1 MFWQLLLAHF
11 LADFPLQPLWLVR
24 SKQFFWGLAVH
35 GTVHFLTLLLVVGS
49 ARGAIW
55 PQLLVL
61 ALIHFTI
68 DVLKYRL
75 GSRRPGWVTGP
86 YFIDQGVHVLTV
98 LLVTRWIESLEP
110 ELPLAITPAL
120 AIVASAYVVAT
131 HVWFV
136 TEKTLAHAETAYR
149 SEVENSLWPR
159 MLARAAFL
167 SGLLLLLV
175 GRAVPPLALGATV
188 RLPYY
193 KDSHWRRALLT
204 DLLVAV
210 LMAGFVRVAAG
221 SL

>member
-1 MFWQLLLAHF
+1 MFWQLLLAHL

-24 SKQFFWGLAVH
+24 SKRFFWGLAVH

-49 ARGAIW
+49 ARGVIW
-55 PQLLVL
+55 PQLLAL

-68 DVLKYRL
+68 DVLKYRF
-75 GSRRPGWVTGP
+75 GSRRPGWVTAP
-86 YFIDQGVHVLTV
+86 YFIDQAVHILSVLAVANRIGT
-98 LLVTRWIESLEP
+98 LAP
-110 ELPLAITPAL
+110 ELPLAIAPAV

-136 TEKTLAHAETAYR
+136 TEKTLAHAETGYR

-167 SGLLLLLV
+167 SGLLFVLI
-175 GRAVPPLALGATV
+175 GRAAPPLVLAGTV

-193 KDSHWRRALLT
+193 KDTHWRRALVT
-204 DLLVAV
+204 DLLVAI
-210 LMAGFVRVAAG
+210 LTAAFVRLTAG
-221 SL
+221 TL

>member
-24 SKQFFWGLAVH
+24 SKRFFWGLAVH

-49 ARGAIW
+49 ARGVIW
-55 PQLLVL
+55 PQLLAL

-75 GSRRPGWVTGP
+75 GSRRPGWVTAP
-86 YFIDQGVHVLTV
+86 YFIDQAVHILSVLVVASRIGT
-98 LLVTRWIESLEP
+98 LAP
-110 ELPLAITPAL
+110 ELPLAIAPAI

-136 TEKTLAHAETAYR
+136 TEKTLAHADTDYR

-167 SGLLLLLV
+167 SGLLLVLI
-175 GRAVPPLALGATV
+175 GRAAPPLVLAGTV

-193 KDSHWRRALLT
+193 KDTHWRRALVT
-204 DLLVAV
+204 DLLVAI
-210 LMAGFVRVAAG
+210 LTAALVRLAADTF
-221 SL
+221 

>member
-1 MFWQLLLAHF
+1 MFWQLLLAHL

-49 ARGAIW
+49 ARGVIW
-55 PQLLVL
+55 PQLLAL

-68 DVLKYRL
+68 DLLKYRL
-75 GSRRPGWVTGP
+75 SSRRPAWVTAP
-86 YFIDQGVHVLTV
+86 YFIDQGVHILTV
-98 LLVTRWIESLEP
+98 LLVTLWIVSLKP
-110 ELPLAITPAL
+110 ELPLAITPTL
-120 AIVASAYVVAT
+120 AIVAAAYVVVT

-136 TEKTLAHAETAYR
+136 TEKTLVHAETGYR

-167 SGLLLLLV
+167 SGLLFLLV
-175 GRAVPPLALGATV
+175 GRSVPPLALGATV

-193 KDSHWRRALLT
+193 KNNHWRRALIT
-204 DLLVAV
+204 DVLVAV
-210 LMAGFVRVAAG
+210 LTAIFVRLAAG
-221 SL
+221 TL

>member
-1 MFWQLLLAHF
+1 MFWQLLLAHL

-24 SKQFFWGLAVH
+24 SKRFFWGLAVH
-35 GTVHFLTLLLVVGS
+35 GTVHFLTLLLVVGG
-49 ARGAIW
+49 ARGVIW
-55 PQLLVL
+55 PQLLAL

-75 GSRRPGWVTGP
+75 GSRRPVWVTAP
-86 YFIDQGVHVLTV
+86 YFIDQAVHILSVLVVASRIGT
-98 LLVTRWIESLEP
+98 LAP
-110 ELPLAITPAL
+110 ELPLAIAPAI

-136 TEKTLAHAETAYR
+136 TEKTLAHADTDYR

-167 SGLLLLLV
+167 SGLLFVLI
-175 GRAVPPLALGATV
+175 GRAAPPLVLAGTV

-193 KDSHWRRALLT
+193 KDIHWRRALVT
-204 DLLVAV
+204 DLLVAI
-210 LMAGFVRVAAG
+210 LTAALVRLAAG
-221 SL
+221 TF

>member
-11 LADFPLQPLWLVR
+11 LADFPLQPMWLVR
-24 SKQFFWGLAVH
+24 SKRFFWGLAVH

-49 ARGAIW
+49 ARRVIW
-55 PQLLVL
+55 PQLLGL
-61 ALIHFTI
+61 ALIHFAI
-68 DVLKYRL
+68 DGLKYSL
-75 GSRRPGWVTGP
+75 GTRRPSWVTAP
-86 YFIDQGVHVLTV
+86 YFIDQGVHFLSV
-98 LLVTRWIESLEP
+98 LLVARWIESLGP

-120 AIVASAYVVAT
+120 AIIASAYVVVT

-136 TEKTLAHAETAYR
+136 TEKTLAHAETGYR

-167 SGLLLLLV
+167 SGLLVLLV
-175 GRAVPPLALGATV
+175 GRAVPLLALGTTV

-193 KDSHWRRALLT
+193 KDTHWRRALIT

-210 LMAGFVRVAAG
+210 LTAVFVRLAAG
-221 SL
+221 PL

>member
-1 MFWQLLLAHF
+1 MFWQLLLAHL

-24 SKQFFWGLAVH
+24 SKRFFWGLAVH

-49 ARGAIW
+49 ARGVIW
-55 PQLLVL
+55 PQLLAL

-68 DVLKYRL
+68 DVLKYRF
-75 GSRRPGWVTGP
+75 GSRRPGWVTAP
-86 YFIDQGVHVLTV
+86 YFIDQAVHILSVLAVASRIGT
-98 LLVTRWIESLEP
+98 LAP
-110 ELPLAITPAL
+110 ELPLAIAPAV

-136 TEKTLAHAETAYR
+136 TEKTLAHAETGYR

-167 SGLLLLLV
+167 SGLLFVLI
-175 GRAVPPLALGATV
+175 GRAAPPLVLAGTV

-193 KDSHWRRALLT
+193 KDTHWRRALVT
-204 DLLVAV
+204 DLLVAI
-210 LMAGFVRVAAG
+210 LTAAFVRLTAG
-221 SL
+221 TL

>member
-24 SKQFFWGLAVH
+24 SKRFFWGLAVH

-49 ARGAIW
+49 ARGVIW
-55 PQLLVL
+55 PQLLAL
-61 ALIHFTI
+61 ALIHFAI
-68 DVLKYRL
+68 DVLKYRF
-75 GSRRPGWVTGP
+75 GSRRPNWVTAP
-86 YFIDQGVHVLTV
+86 YFIDQAVHILSVLVVASRIGT
-98 LLVTRWIESLEP
+98 LAP
-110 ELPLAITPAL
+110 ELPLAIAPAV

-136 TEKTLAHAETAYR
+136 TEKTLAHAEAGYR

-167 SGLLLLLV
+167 SGLLFVLI
-175 GRAVPPLALGATV
+175 GRAAPPLVLAGTV

-193 KDSHWRRALLT
+193 KDTHWRRALVT
-204 DLLVAV
+204 DLLVAI
-210 LMAGFVRVAAG
+210 LTAAFVRLAAG
-221 SL
+221 TL

>member
-1 MFWQLLLAHF
+1 MFWQLLLAHL

-24 SKQFFWGLAVH
+24 SKRFFWGLAVH

-49 ARGAIW
+49 ARGVIW
-55 PQLLVL
+55 PQLLAL

-68 DVLKYRL
+68 DVLKYRF
-75 GSRRPGWVTGP
+75 GSRRPGWVTAP
-86 YFIDQGVHVLTV
+86 YFIDQAVHILSVLAVASRIGT
-98 LLVTRWIESLEP
+98 LAP
-110 ELPLAITPAL
+110 ELSLAIAPAV

-136 TEKTLAHAETAYR
+136 TEKTLAHAETGYR

-167 SGLLLLLV
+167 SGLLFVLI
-175 GRAVPPLALGATV
+175 GRSAPPLVLAGTV

-193 KDSHWRRALLT
+193 KDTHWRRALVT
-204 DLLVAV
+204 DLLVAI
-210 LMAGFVRVAAG
+210 LTAALVRLAAG
-221 SL
+221 TF